1 MVSKTVCL
9 FYFYFHYLIS
19 RSDLEDGEWDKDL
32 PEDIDSLSVEEI
44 EKEINQMI
52 GKN

>member
-1 MVSKTVCL
+1 MLV
-9 FYFYFHYLIS
+9 
-19 RSDLEDGEWDKDL
+19 DLDDSEWDKEL